1 MTCADARKSMRTITR
16 IFIAAAV
23 ALLALPQVTS
33 AKSKTLDTFV
43 SKVSASLVSFDYS
56 FTMPTKKAKMTGNGN
71 VKVQGTSFQVEGS
84 GLEIWCD
91 GKTRWTIDRISE
103 EALVESVDDS
113 YDSYATNPALMIA
126 SIDDAFREESFGS
139 SKFGGKVVDA
149 SLLSPVNKGKGSMD
163 IARLKLFFKSGTT
176 ILIGA
181 EVVLN
186 DGSVSE
192 FTITN
197 LRFEETVKSK
207 ESFRFDEKTLDS
219 SYVITDLR

>member
-1 MTCADARKSMRTITR
+1 MRTITR

-23 ALLALPQVTS
+23 ALLALTQVTS

-149 SLLSPVNKGKGSMD
+149 SVLSPVNKGKGSMD